1 MNVLIISQCTKKAR
15 EESCR
20 IIDQFAERMGNGAWQ
35 TAITMEGLATLRR
48 LLRKTARR
56 NTAVACHWLKKSG
69 QSELIWIVGNSRRFN
84 AQGRVP
90 TNRTTRSLWVSDE
103 GQRWQCAES
112 IALLAA
118 IAGLFH
124 DFGKAGRCFQESLSG
139 KSTKTFQPYR
149 HEWISVRLFQAF
161 VGDQN
166 DDQWLAMLG
175 ALSPDDEAELL
186 IRLHKDN
193 PRFSNSPFL
202 TLPPLARTVAWLILS
217 HHRLPDNL
225 DSDNEPLLEH
235 CEHWLEN
242 QLSVGWNSLNHK
254 NESWRDEDFH
264 KVWTF
269 PQGTPLQSVTWR
281 EKARQ
286 IARRAR
292 NSATLKQ
299 WGQMDR
305 LFTLHMARFSLML
318 ADHFYSASDPQP
330 GWQDPEYRL
339 WANSDR
345 NSGALKQRVDE
356 HLCGVAHHALL
367 LGRQLM
373 RVRSSLPAI
382 ARHKGFRER
391 AANPL
396 FHWQNK
402 AWDIAVA
409 LRERSR
415 EEGFFGVNM
424 ASTGCGK
431 TFANARI
438 MYALA
443 DEQEGCRFTVALGL
457 RTLTL
462 QTGDALRSRLNLDD
476 DDLAVLIGS
485 GAVKQL
491 WQQSKGTEPDRTS
504 TSAESLS
511 DEQQYVHYAG
521 STQAGVLEK
530 WLSGDGKLSALVS
543 APVLVATIDHLIPAT
558 EGVRGGKQLPA
569 MLRLLTSDLVLD
581 EPDDFDIADL
591 YAVCR
596 LMNWAGMLG
605 SRVLLSSA
613 TLPPDLIQA
622 LFAAYLAGRKV
633 WQTSCGVS
641 DRPVNICCAW
651 FDEKHAHAEQIA
663 DGRSF
668 SGVHKTFVE
677 QRAKMLAEKP
687 RLHFGRIVPVCPASA
702 AVADV
707 IAATAQTVHTQMLAL
722 HHAHKERHKSGKT
735 VSLGL
740 VRLANINPL
749 VALAKALFTLPSPQ
763 DICIHY
769 CVYHSRHPLL
779 VRSVIESCLDE
790 AFTRHQP
797 DTLWQHPAIEKALRS
812 RPEKHHLFV
821 VLGTSVMEVGR
832 DWDANWGIIEP
843 SSMRS
848 IIQFSGRIQRHRRLL
863 PESENLAILSH
874 NIRALRKQSPVFCKP
889 GFENQDTLLASHD
902 LRELLP
908 PQDYQTINAL
918 ARILPANG
926 ENKLALLEHQRLN
939 DELCNTK
946 PKQLR
951 DSKKFFRDPKLEKM
965 KQKVVAVDWWREPL
979 TWSGWMQ
986 RKTSFR
992 KSQPD
997 FPFFL
1002 HMDDEDSEPY
1012 FACHAED
1019 GSVKPSDKFKPQVVE
1034 YAGGVACWGGV
1045 DYREAMMALAEAQS
1059 IEIDCVGAMFGE
1071 IRVPVNGEE
1080 NAISDWNYHPWL
1092 GVYRDIH

>member
-20 IIDQFAERMGNGAWQ
+20 IIDQFAERMGDSAWQ

-69 QSELIWIVGNSRRFN
+69 QSELMWIVGNSRRFN

-90 TNRTTRSLWVSDE
+90 TNRTTRALWLSDE

-124 DFGKAGRCFQESLSG
+124 DFGKSGRCFQESLTRKSG
-139 KSTKTFQPYR
+139 RTFQPYR

-161 VGDQN
+161 VGNQ
-166 DDQWLAMLG
+166 DDEQWLAKLET
-175 ALSPDDEAELL
+175 LSPIDETELL
-186 IRLHKDN
+186 TRLHRDSKDY
-193 PRFSNSPFL
+193 SDSPFR

-225 DSDNEPLLEH
+225 DRDNEPLLEY
-235 CEHWLEN
+235 CENWLES
-242 QLSVGWNSLNHK
+242 QLNVGWNALNHK
-254 NESWRDEDFH
+254 REIWQDADFD

-269 PQGTPLQSVTWR
+269 PAGTPLQSRVWR

-286 IARRAR
+286 IARRAK
-292 NSATLKQ
+292 NAPTLKR
-299 WGQMDR
+299 WGQMDQR
-305 LFTLHMARFSLML
+305 FTIHMARFCLML

-330 GWQDPEYRL
+330 QWQDPEYRP

-367 LGRQLM
+367 LGRQLR

-402 AWDIAVA
+402 AWDVAVA

-415 EEGFFGVNM
+415 TEGFFGVNM

-462 QTGDALRSRLNLDD
+462 QTGDALRSRLRLDD

-491 WQQSKGTEPDRTS
+491 WQQPKETEPDRDS
-504 TSAESLS
+504 ASAESLS
-511 DEQQYVHYAG
+511 EERQYVHYTG
-521 STQAGVLEK
+521 SSQAGILQK

-558 EGVRGGKQLPA
+558 EGTRGGKQLPA

-622 LFAAYLAGRKV
+622 FFAAYLAGRKV
-633 WQTSCGVS
+633 WQLSCGIS

-651 FDEKHAHAEQIA
+651 FDEKSACAEQIA
-663 DGRSF
+663 DGRAF
-668 SGVHKTFVE
+668 SEAHKAFVA
-677 QRAKMLAEKP
+677 QRARMLAAKP
-687 RLHFGRIVPVCPASA
+687 RLHFGKIAPVCLASL

-707 IAATAQTVHTQMLAL
+707 ITGVAQTVHGQMLAL
-722 HHAHKERHKSGKT
+722 HQAHNESYKSGKS

-740 VRLANINPL
+740 VRFANINPL
-749 VALAKALFTLPSPQ
+749 VALAKALIAIPSPQ
-763 DICIHY
+763 DVCIHY
-769 CVYHSRHPLL
+769 CVYHSRHPLM
-779 VRSVIESCLDE
+779 VRSAIERCLD
-790 AFTRHQP
+790 AALTRHQA
-797 DTLWQHPAIEKALRS
+797 DALWQHPAIEKALRS

-832 DWDANWGIIEP
+832 DWDASWGIIEP

-848 IIQFSGRIQRHRRLL
+848 IIQFAGRIQRHRRLV
-863 PESENLAILSH
+863 PESENLAILSS
-874 NIRALRKQSPVFCKP
+874 NIRALRHHFPAFCKP
-889 GFENQDTLLASHD
+889 GFENKTNPLSSHD
-902 LRELLP
+902 LRDLLP
-908 PQDYQTINAL
+908 VQDYQTINAL
-918 ARILPANG
+918 PRILPANSD
-926 ENKLALLEHQRLN
+926 NKLAELEHRRLKS
-939 DELCNTK
+939 ELLN
-946 PKQLR
+946 
-951 DSKKFFRDPKLEKM
+951 SKSKE
-965 KQKVVAVDWWREPL
+965 VVAAKWWRAPL
-979 TWSGWMQ
+979 TWNGWMQ

-992 KSQPD
+992 QSQPEQI
-997 FPFFL
+997 FFL
-1002 HMDDEDSEPY
+1002 HMEDEESEPC
-1012 FACHAED
+1012 FAFHAED
-1019 GSVKPSDKFKPQVVE
+1019 SSVKASDKFILQPLE
-1034 YAGGVACWGGV
+1034 YACGVACWGSV
-1045 DYREAMMALAEAQS
+1045 DYSEVMLELAEAQNV
-1059 IEIDCVGAMFGE
+1059 EIDSVGAIFGE
-1071 IRVPVNGEE
+1071 IRLPINCEE
-1080 NAISDWNYHPWL
+1080 DAISDWNYHPCL
-1092 GVYRDIH
+1092 GVYRDIY

>member
-1 MNVLIISQCTKKAR
+1 MNVLIVSQCTKNAR

-20 IIDQFAERMGNGAWQ
+20 IIDQFAERMGTSTWQ
-35 TAITMEGLATLRR
+35 TAITMEGLATLRK

-69 QSELIWIVGNSRRFN
+69 QSELMWIVGNSRRFN

-90 TNRTTRSLWVSDE
+90 TNRTKRSLWVSDE
-103 GQRWQCAES
+103 GLRWQCAES

-124 DFGKAGRCFQESLSG
+124 DFGKAGRSFQESLSG

-161 VGDQN
+161 VGDQ
-166 DDQWLAMLG
+166 DDEQWLTLLG
-175 ALSPDDEAELL
+175 ALTPDYESELL
-186 IRLHKDN
+186 SRLHKDDSQ
-193 PRFSNSPFL
+193 FSNSPFL
-202 TLPPLARTVAWLILS
+202 TLPPLASTVAWLILS

-225 DSDNEPLLEH
+225 DGDNEPLLEH
-235 CEHWLEN
+235 CKRWLEN
-242 QLSVGWNSLNHK
+242 QLNASWNALNHK
-254 NESWRDEDFH
+254 KDIWQDEDFLN
-264 KVWTF
+264 VWTF
-269 PQGTPLQSVTWR
+269 PQGTPLQSATWR

-292 NSATLKQ
+292 NTVALKQ
-299 WGQMDR
+299 WGQLEQ
-305 LFTLHMARFSLML
+305 LFPLHMARFCLML

-330 GWQDPEYRL
+330 GWQDPGYRL

-345 NSGALKQRVDE
+345 SSGALKQRVDE

-367 LGRQLM
+367 LGRQLT

-382 ARHKGFRER
+382 ARHKGLRER

-402 AWDIAVA
+402 AWDVA
-409 LRERSR
+409 AALSERSR

-443 DEQEGCRFTVALGL
+443 DEQEGCRFTIALGL

-462 QTGDALRSRLNLDD
+462 QTGDALRSRLKLDD

-491 WQQSKGTEPDRTS
+491 WEESQKPEPDRDS
-504 TSAESLS
+504 ASAEGLS
-511 DEQQYVHYAG
+511 DEQQYIHYAG
-521 STQAGVLEK
+521 SVQAGILEK

-581 EPDDFDIADL
+581 EPDDFDINDL
-591 YAVCR
+591 HALCR
-596 LMNWAGMLG
+596 LVNWAGMLG

-622 LFAAYLAGRKV
+622 LFAAYLAGRKI
-633 WQTSCGVS
+633 WQASCGAI

-651 FDEKHAHAEQIA
+651 FDEKDARAEQIT
-663 DGRSF
+663 DGPSF
-668 SGVHKTFVE
+668 RRAHDLFI
-677 QRAKMLAEKP
+677 QRRAKMLEAKP
-687 RLHFGRIVPVCPASA
+687 RLHFGRIASLSAEPAT
-702 AVADV
+702 VEDV
-707 IAATAQTVHTQMLAL
+707 ISRVAQTVHTQMLAL
-722 HHAHKERHKSGKT
+722 HQAHNEPHSSAKT

-740 VRLANINPL
+740 VRFANIDPL
-749 VALAKALFTLPSPQ
+749 VAVAKALFAIPSPQ

-769 CVYHSRHPLL
+769 CVYHSRHPLMI
-779 VRSVIESCLDE
+779 RSAIEACLDE

-797 DTLWQHPAIEKALRS
+797 ARLWQHPDIEKALLS

-832 DWDANWGIIEP
+832 DWDACWGIIEP

-848 IIQFSGRIQRHRRLL
+848 IIQFAGRIQRHRRQV

-874 NIRALRKQSPVFCKP
+874 NIRALRNQSPVFCKP
-889 GFENQDTLLASHD
+889 GFEDRANPLSDYDMLK
-902 LRELLP
+902 LLP

-918 ARILPANG
+918 PRILAAKG
-926 ENKLALLEHQRLN
+926 DNKLAQLEHTRLHR
-939 DELCNTK
+939 ELLN
-946 PKQLR
+946 
-951 DSKKFFRDPKLEKM
+951 SKSKRLIG
-965 KQKVVAVDWWREPL
+965 ADWWRRSL
-979 TWSGWMQ
+979 SWCGWMQ
-986 RKTSFR
+986 RKTPFR
-992 KSQPD
+992 QSQPEKTY
-997 FPFFL
+997 FL
-1002 HMDDEDSEPY
+1002 HMNDEDSKPY
-1012 FACHAED
+1012 FAFYAD
-1019 GSVKPSDKFKPQVVE
+1019 DSSVKPSGNFKLQSLE
-1034 YAGGVACWGGV
+1034 FADGVACWGTV
-1045 DYREAMMALAEAQS
+1045 DYQQAMLALAEAQG
-1059 IEIDCVGAMFGE
+1059 IEIDRVGAIFGE
-1071 IRVPVNGEE
+1071 IRVPVNSQED
-1080 NAISDWNYHPWL
+1080 ATSDWNYHPWL
-1092 GVYRDIH
+1092 GVFRAL

>member
-20 IIDQFAERMGNGAWQ
+20 IIDQFAERMGSSAWQ
-35 TAITMEGLATLRR
+35 TAITMEGLTTLRK

-56 NTAVACHWLKKSG
+56 NTAVACHWIKKSG
-69 QSELIWIVGNSRRFN
+69 QSELMWIVGNSRRFN
-84 AQGRVP
+84 ALGRVP
-90 TNRTTRSLWVSDE
+90 THRTTSSRWVSDE
-103 GQRWQCAES
+103 GQRWQCTES

-124 DFGKAGRCFQESLSG
+124 DLGKSGRCFQESLTG
-139 KSTKTFQPYR
+139 KSAKSFQPYR
-149 HEWISVRLFQAF
+149 HEWVSVRLFQAF
-161 VGDQN
+161 VGEQ
-166 DDQWLAMLG
+166 DDEQWLAKLET
-175 ALSPDDEAELL
+175 LSPDDDAELL
-186 IRLHKDN
+186 ARLRKDN
-193 PRFSNSPFL
+193 PHFSDSPFR
-202 TLPPLARTVAWLILS
+202 TLPPLAKVIAWLILS
-217 HHRLPDNL
+217 HHRLPENL
-225 DSDNEPLLEH
+225 RSKCHESSED
-235 CEHWLEN
+235 CGRWLEN
-242 QLSVGWNSLNHK
+242 QLNADWNALNHDG
-254 NESWRDEDFH
+254 DEWSEIDFR

-269 PQGTPLQSVTWR
+269 MQGTPLQSLTWR

-286 IARRAR
+286 IARRAK
-292 NSATLKQ
+292 NAVALQ
-299 WGQMDR
+299 HWGQMDR
-305 LFTLHMARFSLML
+305 LFTLHMARFCLML

-330 GWQDPEYRL
+330 RWQDPKYCI

-402 AWDIAVA
+402 AWDVAVA

-443 DEQEGCRFTVALGL
+443 DEQEGCRFTVVLGL

-462 QTGDALRSRLNLDD
+462 QTGDALRSRLKLDD

-491 WQQSKGTEPDRTS
+491 WQQSKGEPDRDS
-504 TSAESLS
+504 TSVESLS

-521 STQAGVLEK
+521 SAQAGVLEK
-530 WLSGDGKLSALVS
+530 WLSGDDKLSALVS

-591 YAVCR
+591 HAVCR
-596 LMNWAGMLG
+596 LVNWAGMLG

-633 WQTSCGVS
+633 WQASCGIS
-641 DRPVNICCAW
+641 DRPVNLCCAW
-651 FDEKHAHAEQIA
+651 FDEKGACAQKIE

-668 SGVHKTFVE
+668 SDAHSAFVA
-677 QRAKMLAEKP
+677 QRAKMLAAKP
-687 RLHFGRIVPVCPASA
+687 RLHFGRIVPVCQESSA
-702 AVADV
+702 ASDV
-707 IAATAQTVHTQMLAL
+707 IVSVAQAIHTQMLSL
-722 HHAHKERHKSGKT
+722 HQAHKELHKSGKT

-749 VALAKALFTLPSPQ
+749 VAVAKALFATPSPQ
-763 DICIHY
+763 DVCIHY
-769 CVYHSRHPLL
+769 CVYHSRHPLA
-779 VRSVIESCLDE
+779 VRSAIETCLDD

-797 DTLWQHPAIEKALRS
+797 DLLWQHPAVEKALRS

-848 IIQFSGRIQRHRRLL
+848 IIQFAGRVQRHRRQV

-874 NIRALRKQSPVFCKP
+874 NFRALHHQSPAFCKP
-889 GFENQDTLLASHD
+889 GFENKNHLLMSYD

-908 PQDYQTINAL
+908 LQDYQTINAL
-918 ARILPANG
+918 PRILPAKG
-926 ENKLALLEHQRLN
+926 ENQLAALEHKRLKN
-939 DELCNTK
+939 EL
-946 PKQLR
+946 LS
-951 DSKKFFRDPKLEKM
+951 SKSR
-965 KQKVVAVDWWREPL
+965 QVIAASWWREPV

-986 RKTSFR
+986 RKTPFR
-992 KSQPD
+992 QSQPD
-997 FPFFL
+997 APFFL
-1002 HMDDEDSEPY
+1002 YMDDEESEPC
-1012 FACHAED
+1012 FAFFAED
-1019 GSVKPSDKFKPQVVE
+1019 GSVKASDKFVFQVQE
-1034 YAGGVACWGGV
+1034 YADGVACWGSV
-1045 DYREAMMALAEAQS
+1045 DYREVMLALAEEQGV
-1059 IEIDCVGAMFGE
+1059 EINRVGAMFGE
-1071 IRVPVNGEE
+1071 IRVPVSHEE
-1080 NAISDWNYHPWL
+1080 DAISDWNYHPWL

>member
-20 IIDQFAERMGNGAWQ
+20 IIDQFAERMGDSAWQ
-35 TAITMEGLATLRR
+35 TAITQEGLATLRR

-69 QSELIWIVGNSRRFN
+69 QSELMWIVGNVRRFN

-90 TNRTTRSLWVSDE
+90 TNRTTRSLWLSDE

-112 IALLAA
+112 IAVLAA
-118 IAGLFH
+118 IGGLFH
-124 DFGKAGRCFQESLSG
+124 DFGKSGRCFQESLTG
-139 KSTKTFQPYR
+139 KSGRTFQPYR

-161 VGDQN
+161 VGNQN
-166 DDQWLAMLG
+166 DEQWLAKLET
-175 ALSPDDEAELL
+175 LSPSDETELL
-186 IRLHKDN
+186 ARLCKDRQN
-193 PRFSNSPFL
+193 FSDSPFR

-225 DSDNEPLLEH
+225 DGDNEPLLER
-235 CEHWLEN
+235 CENWLEN
-242 QLSVGWNSLNHK
+242 QLNVGWNALNHK
-254 NESWRDEDFH
+254 REIWQDKDFD

-269 PQGTPLQSVTWR
+269 PGGTPLQSSVWR

-286 IARRAR
+286 IARRAKNAPDLTR
-292 NSATLKQ
+292 R
-299 WGQMDR
+299 GQMDQR
-305 LFTLHMARFSLML
+305 FTLHMARFCLML

-330 GWQDPEYRL
+330 QWQDSEYHL

-345 NSGALKQRVDE
+345 QSGALKQQVDE

-373 RVRSSLPAI
+373 RVRASLPAI
-382 ARHKGFRER
+382 ARHKGFRQR
-391 AANPL
+391 AANPR

-402 AWDIAVA
+402 AWDVAVS

-415 EEGFFGVNM
+415 TEGFFGVNM

-462 QTGDALRSRLNLDD
+462 QTGDALRSRLTLDD

-491 WQQSKGTEPDRTS
+491 WQQPKETEPDRDS
-504 TSAESLS
+504 ASAESLS
-511 DEQQYVHYAG
+511 EARQYVHYTG
-521 STQAGVLEK
+521 NSQAGILQK

-543 APVLVATIDHLIPAT
+543 APVVVATIDHLIPAT
-558 EGVRGGKQLPA
+558 EGTRGGRQLPA

-591 YAVCR
+591 HAVCR
-596 LMNWAGMLG
+596 LVNWAGMLG

-613 TLPPDLIQA
+613 TLPPELIQA
-622 LFAAYLAGRKV
+622 LFAAYLAGRRV
-633 WQTSCGVS
+633 WQASCGGS

-651 FDEKHAHAEQIA
+651 FDEKNASAQQIV

-668 SGVHKTFVE
+668 SEAHHAFVA
-677 QRAKMLAEKP
+677 QRVKMLATKP
-687 RLHFGRIVPVCPASA
+687 RLHFGEIAAVCPVSPT
-702 AVADV
+702 VADV
-707 IAATAQTVHTQMLAL
+707 INGVAQTVHAQMLAL
-722 HHAHKERHKSGKT
+722 HQAHHELHASGKS

-749 VALAKALFTLPSPQ
+749 TALAKALIATPSPP
-763 DICIHY
+763 DVCIHY
-769 CVYHSRHPLL
+769 CVYHSRHPLM
-779 VRSVIESCLDE
+779 VRSAIEKCLD
-790 AFTRHQP
+790 AALTRHQP
-797 DTLWQHPAIEKALRS
+797 DALWRHPAIENALRN

-832 DWDANWGIIEP
+832 DWDASWGIIEP

-848 IIQFSGRIQRHRRLL
+848 IIQFAGRIQRHRRQV
-863 PESENLAILSH
+863 PECENLVILSH
-874 NIRALRKQSPVFCKP
+874 NIRALRHQFPAFCKP
-889 GFENQDTLLASHD
+889 GFENNANPLSSHD
-902 LRELLP
+902 LLDLLP
-908 PQDYQTINAL
+908 AQDYQTINAL
-918 ARILPANG
+918 PRILPANG
-926 ENKLALLEHQRLN
+926 DNKLAELEHRRLQS
-939 DELCNTK
+939 ELLN
-946 PKQLR
+946 
-951 DSKKFFRDPKLEKM
+951 SKSKD
-965 KQKVVAVDWWREPL
+965 VVAAKWWRSPL
-979 TWSGWMQ
+979 TWNGWMQ
-986 RKTSFR
+986 RKTPFR
-992 KSQPD
+992 QSQLEQI
-997 FPFFL
+997 FFL
-1002 HMDDEDSEPY
+1002 HMAEEESEPC
-1012 FACHAED
+1012 FAFYAED
-1019 GSVKPSDKFKPQVVE
+1019 GSLKESDKFILQPLA
-1034 YAGGVACWGGV
+1034 YARGVACWGAI
-1045 DYREAMMALAEAQS
+1045 DYREVMLAQAEAQEV
-1059 IEIDCVGAMFGE
+1059 EIDRVGALFGE
-1071 IRVPVNGEE
+1071 IRLPVNREE
-1080 NAISDWNYHPWL
+1080 DAIGDWSYHPWL
-1092 GVYRDIH
+1092 GVYKDIY